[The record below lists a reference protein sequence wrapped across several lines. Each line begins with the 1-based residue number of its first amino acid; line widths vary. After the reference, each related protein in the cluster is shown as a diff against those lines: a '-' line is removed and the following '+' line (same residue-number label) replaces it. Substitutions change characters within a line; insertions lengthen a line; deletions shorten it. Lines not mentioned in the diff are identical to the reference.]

1 MPVADFSKI
10 SNITASSSS
19 GPASRYS
26 SLIWLLVLSAL
37 SIALWDV
44 PWAKGILFPVRTF
57 VTAVHEI
64 GHAVACLA
72 TGGAVHGMT
81 IVSDGNGHGGLTFCS
96 GGMPFIYTQAGY
108 LGTALFGCVLI
119 FLGRY
124 PKAAKAVLILMGAAI
139 SLASVF
145 FVSQT
150 FGDFSR
156 LLQAVGSFI
165 WAAAIGGGLI
175 WSGLKLKP
183 ALANFVLLF
192 LAVQTSLNALTDVV
206 IVVKLSLGMYGF
218 GVDTSSDAG
227 SMAAMTFLPAA
238 FWSLLWGAASVLM
251 LAFTLWYCYGPKSK
265 TKLI

>member
-1 MPVADFSKI
+1 MADFTKFGGI
-10 SNITASSSS
+10 SAGSAAGSP
-19 GPASRYS
+19 GRYS
-26 SLIWLLVLSAL
+26 SLIWLLVLSGL

-44 PWAKGILFPVRTF
+44 PWATGILFPVRTF

-72 TGGAVHGMT
+72 TGGSVHGMT
-81 IVSDGNGHGGLTFCS
+81 IVSDGSGHGGLTFCS

-108 LGTALFGCVLI
+108 LGTAFFGCLLI

-124 PKAAKAVLILMGAAI
+124 QKIAKAVLVLMGVAI
-139 SLASVF
+139 SLSSLL
-145 FVSQT
+145 FVTQT

-156 LLQAVGSFI
+156 IFQALGSLLWG
-165 WAAAIGGGLI
+165 AAIGAGLI

-206 IVVKLSLGMYGF
+206 IVAKLSLGMYGL
-218 GVDTSSDAG
+218 GASTSSDAG

-238 FWSLLWGAASVLM
+238 FWSLLWGAIAIVM
-251 LAFTLWYCYGPKSK
+251 LGLTLWYCYGPKSK
-265 TKLI
+265 FKLF